1 MRTEKCELKNKICF
15 RGWMIVMLALVFL
28 SACGTD
34 RDMPE
39 QTEDMDSSSMIQV
52 YYLNKEGTALIA
64 QPYEMVAE
72 EQNEQIRTLLEVM
85 GTAPDNIDMKAPLLL
100 GFSIISY
107 QVEGSQIVIKAD
119 ETYKQLPAATEI
131 LVRAALVRTLTQ
143 IDGLDCVSIMIGEEP
158 LLDHNGNPVG
168 GLTADMFIDNQGS
181 EINAY
186 EQASLRLYFANETG
200 NALVEVSQLVV
211 YNSNISIERVVV
223 DQLIAGPSNTES
235 YPTIN
240 PNTKVN
246 SVTIADGVCYV
257 NLDRTFLTQPYNV
270 TPEVAIYSIVNSLV
284 ELSNVNKVQIM
295 IDGETAVQYRENM
308 NFETVFSRNLDLVQS
323 GTNEIK

>member
-1 MRTEKCELKNKICF
+1 MRSEKYKFKNNNYF
-15 RGWMIVMLALVFL
+15 RGWLLVMLVLVFL
-28 SACGTD
+28 SACSPGGD
-34 RDMPE
+34 IPE
-39 QTEDMDSSSMIQV
+39 QQENMGESSMIQV
-52 YYLNKEGTALIA
+52 YYLNKEGTSLIA
-64 QPYEMVAE
+64 QPYEIVSE
-72 EQNEQIRTLLEVM
+72 EQNEQIRMLLEMM

-100 GFSIISY
+100 GFSIVSY
-107 QVEGSQIVIKAD
+107 QVDGSQVVIKAD
-119 ETYKQLPAATEI
+119 EAYKQLPAATEI

-168 GLTADMFIDNQGS
+168 VLTADMFIDNQGA

-211 YNSNISIERVVV
+211 YNSNISMERVVV

-240 PNTKVN
+240 PDTKVN

-257 NLDRTFLTQPYNV
+257 NLDSTFLTQPYNV
-270 TPEVAIYSIVNSLV
+270 TPEVTIYSIVNSLV
-284 ELSNVNKVQIM
+284 ELNNVNKVQIM
-295 IDGETAVQYRENM
+295 IDGETAVQYRENL

-323 GTNEIK
+323 GTN